1 MTAQPR
7 LPYNNFMRE
16 IQTSSITTAVASLVQ
31 HANYE
36 IPPDVMMA
44 LSKARQAEKSQL
56 GKEMLDCLIE
66 NAHQTPDIRK
76 PLCQDCGVAVV
87 FIDIGQ
93 DVHVNGSDL
102 ESAVVEG
109 VRIGYGEG
117 FLRKSMVAC
126 PFTDRKNT
134 DDNTPPVIH
143 YRIVPGERLKISVM
157 AKGSG
162 AENMSRLFMLKP
174 VEGRGGIIDAA
185 IRTVEE
191 AGGKP
196 CPPVIVGIG
205 IGGTA
210 EASMILAK
218 RSLLR
223 KVGTSSPDADTS
235 ALENE
240 ILAKLNQLGIG
251 PLGLGGSVT
260 AMAVHIESMP
270 CHIASLP
277 VAVNLQC
284 HSSRHKEAVL

>member
-1 MTAQPR
+1 MTGSPR

-16 IQTSSITTAVASLVQ
+16 IQTSSITSAIARLVQ
-31 HANYE
+31 QANYE
-36 IPPDVMMA
+36 MPPDVMMA

-56 GKEMLDCLIE
+56 GKEMIDCLIE
-66 NAHQTPDIRK
+66 NAHQAPDIRK

-87 FIDIGQ
+87 FIDVGQ
-93 DVHVNGSDL
+93 DVHISGSDL
-102 ESAVVEG
+102 ETAIADG
-109 VRIGYGEG
+109 VREGYGEG
-117 FLRKSMVAC
+117 YLRKSMVAC
-126 PFTDRKNT
+126 PFSERSNT
-134 DDNTPPVIH
+134 GDNTPPVIH
-143 YRIVPGERLKISVM
+143 YRIVPGDKLKISVM

-174 VEGRGGIIDAA
+174 AEGRGGVIDAA
-185 IRTVEE
+185 VRTVEE

-210 EASMILAK
+210 EASMLLAK

-223 KVGTSSPDADTS
+223 KVGASSPDADTF
-235 ALENE
+235 ALEGE
-240 ILAKLNQLGIG
+240 ILMKLNQLGIG
-251 PLGLGGSVT
+251 PLGMGGSVT
-260 AMAVHIESMP
+260 ALAVHIESMP

-284 HSSRHKEAVL
+284 HSARHKEVVL